1 MTKLA
6 QKSVAARAERFSLID
21 VECRDVHG
29 NHCHLSCKPNFGWQR
44 AWPDRRTPRMNSQ
57 ARYIRQLKAPIEQ
70 QVRTLAKYQG
80 LKLIQCGARGDGP
93 TYNLVKNKKRV
104 HGSPSRKPAPKSWA
118 RLRIPRSSRIPRI
131 PRRCGTWLRDRK

>member
-44 AWPDRRTPRMNSQ
+44 AWPDTRTPRMNSQ
-57 ARYIRQLKAPIEQ
+57 ARCIRQLKAPIEQ
-70 QVRTLAKYQG
+70 QVRTVAKYQG

>member
-1 MTKLA
+1 VKQTEL
-6 QKSVAARAERFSLID
+6 FSLID
-21 VECRDVHG
+21 LECRDVHG

-44 AWPDRRTPRMNSQ
+44 AWPDTRTPRMNSQ

-80 LKLIQCGARGDGP
+80 LKLIQCGARGDEP

-104 HGSPSRKPAPKSWA
+104 HVALTIEEARAAVLGSVTDTPQQPDTPNTPA
-118 RLRIPRSSRIPRI
+118 
-131 PRRCGTWLRDRK
+131 LRDPAARSEMNST